1 MNHLNFEHFDNRFS
15 TTIFYDDDSNRSDYH
30 DPNGPNG
37 PDFSDSSDDGSD
49 DDYDDDYSSRKRKR
63 NQDVAW
69 NTFAA
74 QLLLGLKKWKV
85 KDILD
90 LEYVDNISSFSKEPT
105 PNNSPIALKANFM
118 TYCADCDLKLMAKSL
133 KHHMSYLPSL

>member
-1 MNHLNFEHFDNRFS
+1 MTIIIVKMWLGILVMQIRKEKSIKRISDFLAPGYSFEQYHCVKCH
-15 TTIFYDDDSNRSDYH
+15 DYVS
-30 DPNGPNG
+30 
-37 PDFSDSSDDGSD
+37 F
-49 DDYDDDYSSRKRKR
+49 
-63 NQDVAW
+63 QV
-69 NTFAA
+69 AA